1 MTVSLVAGGVWWAQG
16 EEPGG
21 AVEAARPGSP
31 AASPTSPAMDRTD
44 ARGAAQQPPR
54 GTGVSVPRRPDVWPH
69 TDTSAARPHT
79 GESAPR
85 RPGAPPRTGESAPRR
100 PGAPPRTGESAP
112 RRPGVP
118 PRTGEPAPRRPAVSR
133 RPPKAVPPSSSAPR
147 QRTLPRSRATRLVI
161 DYLDVDAPVMSL
173 RLDRERR
180 LPAPPDDD
188 ANRVGW
194 YEGGPSPGQQG
205 TAVAVGHL
213 DTGNGP
219 AVFAGLSELRRG
231 RLVEVTRADGR
242 IAVYSVDTIKSYE
255 KDRFPNREVY
265 GNRGRPEL
273 RLITCGGDYNRR
285 TGYSGNLVVFAHL
298 VETREPP
305 ARTVRR

>member
-31 AASPTSPAMDRTD
+31 AASPAIDRTD
-44 ARGAAQQPPR
+44 ARGAAAPRAR
-54 GTGVSVPRRPDVWPH
+54 GTGVSVPRRPDV
-69 TDTSAARPHT
+69 
-79 GESAPR
+79 
-85 RPGAPPRTGESAPRR
+85 PPRTGESAPHR
-100 PGAPPRTGESAP
+100 PEVRPRTGASALRPRGQESAP
-112 RRPGVP
+112 HRPGVP
-118 PRTGEPAPRRPAVSR
+118 PRTGEPSPRRPAVPR
-133 RPPKAVPPSSSAPR
+133 RPPKAAPPSSPAPR
-147 QRTLPRSRATRLVI
+147 LRPLPRSRATRLVI
-161 DYLDVDAPVMSL
+161 DFLDVDAPVMSL
-173 RLDRERR
+173 RLDRQRR

-194 YEGGPSPGQQG
+194 YEAGPSPGQQG

-213 DTGNGP
+213 DTGTGP
-219 AVFAGLSELRRG
+219 AVFAGLPEMRRG

-242 IAVYSVDTIKSYE
+242 VAVYAVDAIKSYE

-265 GNRGRPEL
+265 GDRGRPEL

-285 TGYSGNLVVFAHL
+285 TGYSGNVVVFAHL

-305 ARTVRR
+305 APAARR